1 MQTEVPDMSPAQ
13 NSAKDEIYNAIRSGD
28 IEGANALFWQA
39 ADRLTEDE
47 CVEIMQAVSL
57 ALYS

>member
-1 MQTEVPDMSPAQ
+1 MSPAQ